1 MAYANPFPVIQGC
14 SLKAAPGESAELDTF
29 PARRK
34 GEVLHPG
41 RKDGED
47 LVLQLGGP
55 GGPTALQLPRHQ
67 LHTQRLAKLRVVP
80 GAPKQALPN

>member
-1 MAYANPFPVIQGC
+1 MPTPSPVIEGC

-29 PARRK
+29 PARRE
-34 GEVLHPG
+34 GEVLHP
-41 RKDGED
+41 RREDGED

-55 GGPTALQLPRHQ
+55 GGPAALQLPRHQ